1 MPDAERFAA
10 NKCLAIVELGR
21 RCGREFTGS
30 CYNGDMVI
38 LEMLQW
44 WYQRGW
50 KIFLGKFSN
59 QLKNAADFFSIRLLV
74 TSLFAPFRQISAGEL
89 TSSSLSARMTAFFDR
104 LFSRLIGAIVRLILL
119 IIGIVVIVLQAVFG
133 VVAMIL
139 WPLVPF
145 AVVGCVVLAV
155 VGVTL

>member
-1 MPDAERFAA
+1 
-10 NKCLAIVELGR
+10 
-21 RCGREFTGS
+21 
-30 CYNGDMVI
+30 MVI

-74 TSLFAPFRQISAGEL
+74 TSLFAPFRQISAGE
-89 TSSSLSARMTAFFDR
+89 SESPSLSARMAALLDR
-104 LFSRLIGAIVRLILL
+104 LFSRLVGAAVRIFLL
-119 IIGIVVIVLQAVFG
+119 IIGVVTIILQAIFG
-133 VVAMIL
+133 VVVVVL